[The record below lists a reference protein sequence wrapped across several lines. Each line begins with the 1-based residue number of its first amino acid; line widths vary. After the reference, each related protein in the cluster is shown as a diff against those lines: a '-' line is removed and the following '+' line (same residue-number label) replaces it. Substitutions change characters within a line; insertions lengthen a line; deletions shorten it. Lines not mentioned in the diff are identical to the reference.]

1 MKIERIFLDVDGVL
15 ADFAGAAVRA
25 CGFPDLVPSHWH
37 FYEDMGLTAEGMWER
52 IHADPLFWENLPE
65 YEWYE
70 ELVDMCLSIAPVT
83 IVTHPADHP
92 DSWAGKYLWLKERAW
107 AHDDI
112 VMTSQKHLLAGP
124 GRLLIDDSDSNT
136 DKWHDAGGVAWL
148 FPRRW
153 NQLRHI
159 GNDPMRY
166 VKFAADLYLNPVSS
180 ST

>member
-15 ADFAGAAVRA
+15 ADFASAAVRA

-37 FYEDMGLTAEGMWER
+37 FYEDMGLTAEEMWER

-70 ELVDMCLSIAPVT
+70 ELVDMCMDIAPVT

-107 AHDDI
+107 THEDI
-112 VMTSQKHLLAGP
+112 VFTSQKHLLAGP
-124 GRLLIDDSDSNT
+124 GRLLIDDSAENCVL
-136 DKWHDAGGVAWL
+136 WRAHGGTRIMFPCPWNVLSGVSENPLVHVAAEA
-148 FPRRW
+148 R
-153 NQLRHI
+153 QI
-159 GNDPMRY
+159 QSC
-166 VKFAADLYLNPVSS
+166 K
-180 ST
+180 